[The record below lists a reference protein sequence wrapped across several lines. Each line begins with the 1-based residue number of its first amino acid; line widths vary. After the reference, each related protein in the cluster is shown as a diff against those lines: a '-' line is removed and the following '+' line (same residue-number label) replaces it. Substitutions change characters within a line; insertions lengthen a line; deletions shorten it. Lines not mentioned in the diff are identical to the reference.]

1 VEKKN
6 RLWIFA
12 IAILLAMAIGA
23 ALAITRA
30 RHLCPIKGSSIED
43 TRIDDIERG
52 LERGS
57 KGITGTIKESGN
69 TARDI
74 EQRERDSIERYREL
88 EGTARELG
96 DKMGRIGETSDRAN
110 GCIED
115 LEGIVEELQRRSGS
129 ENR

>member
-6 RLWIFA
+6 RLWI
-12 IAILLAMAIGA
+12 LLALLILAAAYGA
-23 ALAITRA
+23 KLALGSNGQ
-30 RHLCPIKGSSIED
+30 PYPVKGSSIED

-57 KGITGTIKESGN
+57 KEITGTIKESGN

-88 EGTARELG
+88 ESTARELG
-96 DKMGRIGETSDRAN
+96 DKMGRIGETQERAD

-115 LEGIVEELQRRSGS
+115 LRSIVEELQRRSGS
-129 ENR
+129 ENP

>member
-1 VEKKN
+1 MEKKN

-12 IAILLAMAIGA
+12 IAIILAMAIGA
-23 ALAITRA
+23 AFAIARA
-30 RHLCPIKGSSIED
+30 RHPYPIKGSSIED

-52 LERGS
+52 LERES

-74 EQRERDSIERYREL
+74 EQRERDSIERYREI
-88 EGTARELG
+88 EGAARELG
-96 DKMGRIGETSDRAN
+96 DKMGRIGEASDRAD

-115 LEGIVEELQRRSGS
+115 LRSIVEELQRRSGS
-129 ENR
+129 ENP

>member
-1 VEKKN
+1 MEKKN

-12 IAILLAMAIGA
+12 IAILFAMAIGA
-23 ALAITRA
+23 ALAIARA
-30 RHLCPIKGSSIED
+30 RHAYPIKGSSIED

-88 EGTARELG
+88 ENTAR
-96 DKMGRIGETSDRAN
+96 A
-110 GCIED
+110 
-115 LEGIVEELQRRSGS
+115 LEGEIGG
-129 ENR
+129 